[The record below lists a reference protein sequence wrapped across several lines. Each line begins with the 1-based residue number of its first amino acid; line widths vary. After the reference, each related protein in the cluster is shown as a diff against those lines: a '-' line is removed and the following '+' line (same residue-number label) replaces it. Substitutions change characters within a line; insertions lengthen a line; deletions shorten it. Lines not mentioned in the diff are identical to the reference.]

1 MLRRQASLIHV
12 QKVVLPLRIS
22 RVSKMKKI
30 LSLCAIAVCTFVC
43 GRNSIA
49 AENQLTEQEQKAG
62 WQLLFNG
69 EDYQGWKC
77 NNGKEIASDVVD
89 HAMQPYKSGGYIII
103 YDQQFGDFRFKCDVK
118 MPESCNSGIFFRVAD
133 PADPVNTG
141 FEVQIATGNGTGV
154 HDFGAIYDLVPTT
167 ENASKGPG
175 EWDNV
180 EIICQGADISVK
192 VNGEL
197 VCQLDADDLD
207 QPGERAIAG
216 DHKFKL
222 DGKKR
227 AVRDFAR
234 TGYLGFQDH
243 GHPVWYKNVKLLPL
257 NQEQK

>member
-1 MLRRQASLIHV
+1 
-12 QKVVLPLRIS
+12 
-22 RVSKMKKI
+22 MKKI
-30 LSLCAIAVCTFVC
+30 RSCFAVAFCALACSS
-43 GRNSIA
+43 NLIA
-49 AENQLTEQEQKAG
+49 ADNQLTEHEQKAG

-69 EDYQGWKC
+69 SDYTGWKC

-89 HAMQPYKSGGYIII
+89 SAMQPYKSGGYIII

-141 FEVQIATGNGTGV
+141 FEAQVATGSGTSV

-167 ENASKGPG
+167 KNASKGAG
-175 EWDNV
+175 QWDSV
-180 EIICQGADISVK
+180 EITCKGAEISVK

-197 VCQLDADDLD
+197 VSELNAEDFD

-222 DGKKR
+222 NGEKR
-227 AVRDFAR
+227 AVKDFAR
-234 TGYLGFQDH
+234 AGYLGFQDH